1 MWDDGQVNQLNE
13 GNRFTMYTYIY
24 QLIKLYTLNIL

>member
-13 GNRFTMYTYIY
+13 GNPFTMYTYIY